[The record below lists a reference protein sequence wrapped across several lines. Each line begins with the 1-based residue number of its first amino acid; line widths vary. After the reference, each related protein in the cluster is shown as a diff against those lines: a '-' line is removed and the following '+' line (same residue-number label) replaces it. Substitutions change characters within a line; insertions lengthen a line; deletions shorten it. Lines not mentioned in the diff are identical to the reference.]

1 MKTSERN
8 RYTFGLGTI
17 GRDMVYSMFS
27 LYLMV
32 YLTEV
37 LELSNQV
44 MWWVTGVLLVFRIFD
59 AVNDPIM
66 GAVVDNTRS
75 KFGKFKP
82 WIAIGAFVTGIFTVL
97 MFWDFHLEGAA
108 FVVVF
113 ALMYLLWEVGFTAND
128 IAYWS
133 MLPALSVDQKQRENI
148 GSFARIC
155 ANVGMFAVVV
165 GIVPITKA
173 LGETFGSM
181 TMAYTV
187 FAVAVVL
194 FMWLGQCITLFGV
207 KEPRGLFIQEEQT
220 SLKDM
225 AKAIFQND
233 QLLITAIAM
242 SLFLIGYMTTTS
254 FGLYYFKYV
263 YGNEDMYWIFAA
275 VLGVSQ
281 ISALAVFPLFRKKYS
296 RGTLYT
302 FATVLILIGYIIF
315 FFSPA
320 NMIYIGISGVL
331 IFVGEAFIQL
341 LILVFLTD
349 TIEYGQWKLGKR
361 NESVTFSIQPF
372 FNKLGNAIASGIVG
386 ATVILSGINEANSPA
401 DLTAEGLGIF
411 KFAMF
416 VLPLLFI
423 IAGYLVYR
431 FKFKIDK
438 AFYDKILADLHERG
452 QLGGETE
459 KL

>member
-1 MKTSERN
+1 MKTSARN

-37 LELSNQV
+37 LTLSNKV

-75 KFGKFKP
+75 RFGKFKP
-82 WIAIGAFVTGIFTVL
+82 WIALGALVTGILTVF
-97 MFWDFHLEGAA
+97 MFWDIGLTDTA
-108 FVVVF
+108 FIVVF
-113 ALMYLLWEVGFTAND
+113 ALTYLLWEVGFTAND

-133 MLPALSVDQKQRENI
+133 MLPALSVDQKEREKI

-165 GIVPITKA
+165 GIVPITNA
-173 LGETFGSM
+173 LKDVLGSM

-187 FAVAVVL
+187 FAAAVVL
-194 FMWLGQCITLFGV
+194 IMWLGQCITLFGV
-207 KEPRGLFIQEEQT
+207 KEPRGLFVQEEQT
-220 SLKDM
+220 GLKDM

-233 QLLITAIAM
+233 QLLVTAIAM

-281 ISALAVFPLFRKKYS
+281 ISALAVFPLFRKKYT
-296 RGTLYT
+296 RRALYT
-302 FATVLILIGYIIF
+302 FSTALIILGYIIF
-315 FFSPA
+315 FLSPA
-320 NMIYIGISGVL
+320 NMLYIGISGVL

-372 FNKLGNAIASGIVG
+372 INKLGNAIASGIVG
-386 ATVILSGINEANSPA
+386 ATVILSGINEASGPQ
-401 DLTAEGLGIF
+401 DLTPEGLAIF

-423 IAGYLVYR
+423 VAGYVVYR
-431 FKFKIDK
+431 LKFKIDK
-438 AFYDKILADLHERG
+438 AFYDQILADLHARG
-452 QLGGETE
+452 QLGKDLE
-459 KL
+459 L

>member
-1 MKTSERN
+1 MKTATRN
-8 RYTFGLGTI
+8 RYAFGLGTV

-37 LELSNQV
+37 LQLSNEV
-44 MWWVTGVLLVFRIFD
+44 MLWVTGVLLVFRIFD
-59 AVNDPIM
+59 AVNDPFM

-97 MFWDFHLEGAA
+97 MFWDFHLDGAV
-108 FVVVF
+108 FVAVF
-113 ALMYLLWEVGFTAND
+113 ALIYLLWEVGFTAND

-133 MLPALSVDQKQRENI
+133 MLPALSVDQKEREKI

-155 ANVGMFAVVV
+155 ANIGMFAVVV
-165 GIVPITKA
+165 GIVPITNA
-173 LGETFGSM
+173 LGKAFSSM
-181 TMAYTV
+181 TTAYTV
-187 FAVAVVL
+187 FAAVLVL
-194 FMWLGQCITLFGV
+194 IMWLGQCITLFGV
-207 KEPRGLFIQEEQT
+207 REPRGLFVQEEQT

-225 AKAIFQND
+225 AKIIFQND
-233 QLLITAIAM
+233 QLLVTAISM

-254 FGLYYFKYV
+254 FGLYYFKYIF
-263 YGNEDMYWIFAA
+263 GNEDMYWMFAA

-281 ISALAVFPLFRKKYS
+281 ISALAVFPLFRKKHS
-296 RGTLYT
+296 RRALYT
-302 FATVLILIGYIIF
+302 FSTVLILLGYILF
-315 FFSPA
+315 FLSPA
-320 NMIYIGISGVL
+320 NMLYIGISGVL

-349 TIEYGQWKLGKR
+349 TIEYGQWKFHKR

-372 FNKLGNAIASGIVG
+372 INKLGNAIASGIVG
-386 ATVILSGINEANSPA
+386 VTLVFSGINEATSPA
-401 DLTAEGLGIF
+401 DLTADGIAIF

-416 VLPLLFI
+416 ILPLFFI
-423 IAGYLVYR
+423 IAGYVVYR
-431 FKFKIDK
+431 TKFKIDK
-438 AFYDKILADLHERG
+438 AFYDKILSDLHARG
-452 QLGGETE
+452 QLGNDSGD
-459 KL
+459 

>member
-1 MKTSERN
+1 MKTAQRN
-8 RYTFGLGTI
+8 RYAFGLGTI

-37 LELSNQV
+37 LQLSNEV
-44 MWWVTGVLLVFRIFD
+44 MLWVTGVLLVFRIFD
-59 AVNDPIM
+59 AVNDPFM
-66 GAVVDNTRS
+66 GTIVDNTRS

-82 WIAIGAFVTGIFTVL
+82 WIAIGALVTGIFTVL
-97 MFWDFHLEGAA
+97 MFWDFKLNGAV
-108 FVVVF
+108 FVAVF
-113 ALMYLLWEVGFTAND
+113 ALVYLLWEVGFTAND

-133 MLPALSVDQKQRENI
+133 MLPALSVDQKEREKI

-155 ANVGMFAVVV
+155 ANIGMFAVVV
-165 GIVPITKA
+165 GIVPITNA
-173 LGETFGSM
+173 LGKAFSSM
-181 TMAYTV
+181 TTAYTV
-187 FAVAVVL
+187 FAAALVL
-194 FMWLGQCITLFGV
+194 IMWLGQCITLFGV
-207 KEPRGLFIQEEQT
+207 KEPRGLFVQEEQT

-225 AKAIFQND
+225 AKVIFQND
-233 QLLITAIAM
+233 QLLVTAISM

-254 FGLYYFKYV
+254 FGLYYFKYIF
-263 YGNEDMYWIFAA
+263 GNEDMYWMFAA

-281 ISALAVFPLFRKKYS
+281 ISALAVFPLFRKKHS
-296 RGTLYT
+296 RRALYT
-302 FATVLILIGYIIF
+302 FSTVLILLGYILF

-320 NMIYIGISGVL
+320 NMLYIGVSGVM

-372 FNKLGNAIASGIVG
+372 INKLGNAIASGIVG
-386 ATVILSGINEANSPA
+386 VTLVFSGINEAGSPA
-401 DLTAEGLGIF
+401 DLTADGIAIF

-416 VLPLLFI
+416 ILPLFFI
-423 IAGYLVYR
+423 IAGYVVYR
-431 FKFKIDK
+431 TKFKIDK
-438 AFYDKILADLHERG
+438 AFYDRILSDLHARG
-452 QLGGETE
+452 QLGGGSGD
-459 KL
+459 